1 METKPRPCRGFFFP
15 ALPRRGAVFFR
26 SVLLRRLRR
35 GPPRSREALGWSSA
49 PEGAAV
55 LPHWGSSLTSASCL
69 SSRARHIHV
78 PLDPQC
84 GRTASSGAFG
94 AALRS
99 LGGLAWQSAG
109 RSDAAFTED
118 GKAQVTR
125 WFDRSGTASRL
136 PGFHERS
143 HDLQVRRGRRALG
156 ICPKWHM
163 DVPRPFVKTG
173 CRPKGGTYPQGT
185 AAPTGADASSAGTA
199 PPQGASASTG
209 HGGPERC
216 PRPRLFS
223 ASAAAP
229 FR

>member
-1 METKPRPCRGFFFP
+1 MC
-15 ALPRRGAVFFR
+15 GASATEGTAGILR
-26 SVLLRRLRR
+26 SV
-35 GPPRSREALGWSSA
+35 GGSSA

-173 CRPKGGTYPQGT
+173 CRPEGWDISPGY
-185 AAPTGADASSAGTA
+185 
-199 PPQGASASTG
+199 
-209 HGGPERC
+209 GGPSRC
-216 PRPRLFS
+216 QRFNSTRRPMRTHSRQATIRQLLNGVS
-223 ASAAAP
+223 P
-229 FR
+229 